1 MRVLCQ
7 WNILIQGGQIQE
19 IFRRVWQKEKVS
31 ALLRHLCRFPDY
43 TVSDILFIAR
53 QRMREYKLKSKNSYE
68 LYYSRKIG
76 KSSYMG
82 MEQVCEENCHS
93 LQGNWLSLFGLGLSP
108 DRACLFW
115 NCAGYD
121 PALFCI
127 LENIIHR
134 LYMSKGIKKT
144 DNYFE
149 RVKQRANRTNYRYY
163 FFDYLYF
170 KGEQGHKMRSRCS
183 GVLMLSLYW
192 WFIIEIPCIPLFDRN
207 LPHTWYLLCCMGM
220 FLFPVLFCLVRYRK
234 DRTSALVN
242 HYRHSSKNK
251 ITITLLLLLPMVL
264 CGFELWLLA
273 KLGWIICKWC

>member
-19 IFRRVWQKEKVS
+19 IFHRVWEKEKVS

-53 QRMREYKLKSKNSYE
+53 LRMREDKLKSKNNYE

-82 MEQVCEENCHS
+82 MEQVCEEDCHS
-93 LQGNWLSLFGLGLSP
+93 LQGNWLSLFGLVFSP

-115 NCAGYD
+115 NCAGYY

-134 LYMSKGIKKT
+134 LYMSKRIKKT
-144 DNYFE
+144 DTILNEWSSVPTGRITGIIFLITCTSK
-149 RVKQRANRTNYRYY
+149 VNKVIKWGL
-163 FFDYLYF
+163 DV
-170 KGEQGHKMRSRCS
+170 QGYSCYPYI
-183 GVLMLSLYW
+183 GGL
-192 WFIIEIPCIPLFDRN
+192 
-207 LPHTWYLLCCMGM
+207 
-220 FLFPVLFCLVRYRK
+220 
-234 DRTSALVN
+234 
-242 HYRHSSKNK
+242 
-251 ITITLLLLLPMVL
+251 
-264 CGFELWLLA
+264 
-273 KLGWIICKWC
+273 